1 MGWVKLLAEDSTV
14 KCGPTTSSLWKLS
27 AVYGRMVP
35 GTLPFPS
42 PWHRTKSL
50 EHPWSSKQNM
60 FVDVNWLQ
68 WRDHRVTCHGC
79 PCWVSVSG
87 SSQTTALLWAS
98 VSLPKNWL
106 KKASSRYHGL
116 PWWWS
121 AWLRS
126 FLFLLFIFPK
136 KDYLE
141 MKSRRKKNDPQ
152 THYPNRGTKMLFL
165 PSPFF
170 SQFFF

>member
-1 MGWVKLLAEDSTV
+1 MWPNHQLPLKT
-14 KCGPTTSSLWKLS
+14 LS

-42 PWHRTKSL
+42 PRHRTQSL

-98 VSLPKNWL
+98 VSLPTNWL

-141 MKSRRKKNDPQ
+141 MKSRRKKKWPTDPLSKQ
-152 THYPNRGTKMLFL
+152 RY
-165 PSPFF
+165 
-170 SQFFF
+170 

>member
-1 MGWVKLLAEDSTV
+1 MWPNHQLPLKT
-14 KCGPTTSSLWKLS
+14 LS

-42 PWHRTKSL
+42 PRHRTQSL

-87 SSQTTALLWAS
+87 SSQTTLPSSEPQFPYQKIGSKKLALVITACHGGGRPGLDHFYFYCSFSQKRIIW
-98 VSLPKNWL
+98 KW
-106 KKASSRYHGL
+106 KAEG
-116 PWWWS
+116 
-121 AWLRS
+121 
-126 FLFLLFIFPK
+126 
-136 KDYLE
+136 
-141 MKSRRKKNDPQ
+141 KKNDPQ

-165 PSPFF
+165 PSLFF
-170 SQFFF
+170 SQFF